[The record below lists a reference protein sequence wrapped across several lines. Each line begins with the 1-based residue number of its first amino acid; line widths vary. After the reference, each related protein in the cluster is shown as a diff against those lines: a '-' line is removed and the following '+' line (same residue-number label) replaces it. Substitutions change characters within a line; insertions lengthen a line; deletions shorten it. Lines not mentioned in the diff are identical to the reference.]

1 MGGNIEMRVF
11 GSFVSLL
18 LAFIVFAAVEAGAQ
32 DLPVDQS
39 TTLIGQQVHK
49 KILRLPYYEVFDHI
63 GFSVDGDTVTLFG
76 QVRNGVNKSDAE
88 GNVKRIPGVSKVI
101 NNIEILPPSRFDD
114 VVRRNLYASL
124 SNTGGLSRYLWPV
137 NPPVR
142 LLVRNGHITLEGTVR
157 HRGDYDAMNII
168 ASGIPGTFSVTNNL
182 KVSSDVPR

>member
-1 MGGNIEMRVF
+1 MGGNFEMRIF
-11 GSFVSLL
+11 GSYVSLL
-18 LAFIVFAAVEAGAQ
+18 LAFFVFSAFEAGAQ
-32 DLPVDQS
+32 NTTTDQA
-39 TTLIGQQVHK
+39 TTVIGQQVHK

-88 GNVKRIPGVSKVI
+88 GNIKRIPGVSKVI
-101 NNIEILPPSRFDD
+101 NKIEILPPSRFDD

-124 SNTGGLSRYLWPV
+124 SNTGGLSGYLWPV

-157 HRGDYDAMNII
+157 NRGDYDTMNIL
-168 ASGIPGTFSVTNNL
+168 ANGIPGTFSVTNNL
-182 KVSSDVPR
+182 KIGSDVPR